1 MKTPLIF
8 ETCIPRDDIFS
19 GAVSES
25 SYAADLEMVLEGK
38 ASKDYSDPA
47 RFFSHTHPTRGLK
60 RLLESV
66 FARLCGSP
74 SQIGSIFR
82 LDTRYGGG
90 KTHALIALAHVCRS
104 GRSIPSIEEFID
116 PLLILSE
123 QVRIAAYD
131 GQSASVT
138 DDVLLGDGVRART
151 PWGEIAYRLGGVEGY
166 NLVKNADSTRT
177 APGSRSLQELIGDKP
192 TLILLDELSVYLRK
206 LQSAN
211 ATEAADQIT
220 AFLTALFKA
229 VESSPRACVVFTL
242 AIDQDGK
249 AGDAYQKENQ
259 KIAQIVSD
267 ILDELESVA
276 ARKATLLDP
285 TEEDETIYVLQRRLF
300 ESIDS
305 EQAKQV
311 VTAYKQIWS
320 ANESILPTGTVGS
333 DAIESFRKHYPF
345 HPEVLN
351 TLRSKTATLKDFQR
365 VRGML
370 RLLARTVADV
380 WNNKPSDASAI
391 HLHHISLK
399 NKDIRQEIFT
409 RLAQGDYAPAVSG
422 DVEAPENESPSIAQQ
437 IDKDAY
443 TGLPPYTTYLARTV
457 FLHTL
462 AFNQKLQGIDRANL
476 RYSMVGP
483 ALDISFIDDAAQRFI
498 QESGYRDDKHDTILR
513 FLTDINLNQ
522 LIRRET
528 RDNVDWNAVYVE
540 INDKIRTIY
549 QSTAGAF
556 ELALFPATPQDV
568 PDDANAVKPVLVVIG
583 YDAASIGSGVVKIPD
598 LVERLYLYKG
608 ASNEYRKNR
617 NNVVFLVV
625 DEANRQT
632 MLDAMRRQLA
642 LENLRK
648 PDRRQM
654 LQPHQQQKIDE
665 LYQTSKHAVAVTIQ
679 AAYRHL
685 FYPSKDRVDGA
696 SLDLAHSAI
705 AKDETSA
712 DPGKGH
718 KPVTRLLQ
726 DLAKLQTS
734 DDDPASPNFI
744 RDKTPLKNGKISLA
758 ELRREFRRD
767 PALPMLVG
775 NDVFIR
781 GIRNGVDH
789 GDYVYQKGDLLY
801 GQGDPYAKID
811 VDENAFVYTAEYAR
825 EHNIWPR
832 IPEPVETGVIE
843 IHDDGGISSGGSLS
857 QHPEPSR
864 IQENSFRHSG
874 TLKECL
880 TRLWGQ
886 RINGSRAKV
895 ALMTLSFADHSDAF
909 RALGVVGGIAN
920 ADKRVK
926 LEGSYETMQSSSFG
940 FDFSGGLQD
949 AQVVKEFV
957 ETQFRAAREADLDL
971 VMTITFNQALDVSD
985 DASSSVRDSLTR
997 LGLGAANVTLNAI
1010 YAS

>member
-1 MKTPLIF
+1 
-8 ETCIPRDDIFS
+8 
-19 GAVSES
+19 
-25 SYAADLEMVLEGK
+25 
-38 ASKDYSDPA
+38 
-47 RFFSHTHPTRGLK
+47 
-60 RLLESV
+60 
-66 FARLCGSP
+66 
-74 SQIGSIFR
+74 
-82 LDTRYGGG
+82 
-90 KTHALIALAHVCRS
+90 
-104 GRSIPSIEEFID
+104 
-116 PLLILSE
+116 
-123 QVRIAAYD
+123 
-131 GQSASVT
+131 
-138 DDVLLGDGVRART
+138 
-151 PWGEIAYRLGGVEGY
+151 
-166 NLVKNADSTRT
+166 
-177 APGSRSLQELIGDKP
+177 
-192 TLILLDELSVYLRK
+192 
-206 LQSAN
+206 
-211 ATEAADQIT
+211 
-220 AFLTALFKA
+220 
-229 VESSPRACVVFTL
+229 
-242 AIDQDGK
+242 
-249 AGDAYQKENQ
+249 
-259 KIAQIVSD
+259 
-267 ILDELESVA
+267 
-276 ARKATLLDP
+276 
-285 TEEDETIYVLQRRLF
+285 
-300 ESIDS
+300 
-305 EQAKQV
+305 
-311 VTAYKQIWS
+311 
-320 ANESILPTGTVGS
+320 
-333 DAIESFRKHYPF
+333 
-345 HPEVLN
+345 
-351 TLRSKTATLKDFQR
+351 
-365 VRGML
+365 
-370 RLLARTVADV
+370 
-380 WNNKPSDASAI
+380 
-391 HLHHISLK
+391 
-399 NKDIRQEIFT
+399 
-409 RLAQGDYAPAVSG
+409 
-422 DVEAPENESPSIAQQ
+422 
-437 IDKDAY
+437 
-443 TGLPPYTTYLARTV
+443 
-457 FLHTL
+457 
-462 AFNQKLQGIDRANL
+462 
-476 RYSMVGP
+476 
-483 ALDISFIDDAAQRFI
+483 
-498 QESGYRDDKHDTILR
+498 
-513 FLTDINLNQ
+513 
-522 LIRRET
+522 
-528 RDNVDWNAVYVE
+528 
-540 INDKIRTIY
+540 
-549 QSTAGAF
+549 
-556 ELALFPATPQDV
+556 
-568 PDDANAVKPVLVVIG
+568 
-583 YDAASIGSGVVKIPD
+583 
-598 LVERLYLYKG
+598 
-608 ASNEYRKNR
+608 
-617 NNVVFLVV
+617 VV